1 MPRWGMDPVTFTRAD
16 TIQSALGKLDRSE
29 NSAPIVVLASDC
41 RIADSVV
48 LYSLLARRAKRFG
61 LPIAVVS
68 AHPYRRRLARE
79 QGLYAFGSL
88 GALKRARGR
97 SPISWLE
104 NLADS
109 LFFSMR
115 PTIGRQGW
123 ICLGLLSLV
132 AGVLA
137 YLFLPQM
144 TVTVRT
150 PVETFPRDVQV
161 RVDAGLGAVDPSAPV
176 IPGKLMEHRFAVSDY
191 VESTGDKKTG
201 KAKGRGEV
209 TLTSRSAGVGPVPAG
224 TVVATG
230 SGVKFRTLAAANLT
244 LVAQPA
250 PTPSAAGAQPTAQPT
265 TAASW
270 AGRVAVEAVEAGS
283 AGNVPAM
290 AITRVEGEQ
299 FRSLAVYNDRP
310 VSGGSDSEA
319 RTVSADDRSRLKEV
333 LFQKAQSQ
341 SLSELTVRVRQSES
355 LIPHSL
361 QIRIEG
367 EEFDRAVD
375 EEGDRLNGTVHV
387 AATGMSFANQ
397 ELNSVVDR
405 DWKKN
410 VPKGYRAIPG
420 MPELS
425 PPEVVEAG
433 ARTGTLKVRMVGHA
447 ETILEVDR
455 LVARLRGLS
464 LEDARAKLASEQG
477 ALKLV
482 KLDIW
487 PSWAPRALRVE
498 VRTVQ

>member
-1 MPRWGMDPVTFTRAD
+1 
-16 TIQSALGKLDRSE
+16 
-29 NSAPIVVLASDC
+29 
-41 RIADSVV
+41 
-48 LYSLLARRAKRFG
+48 
-61 LPIAVVS
+61 
-68 AHPYRRRLARE
+68 
-79 QGLYAFGSL
+79 
-88 GALKRARGR
+88 
-97 SPISWLE
+97 
-104 NLADS
+104 
-109 LFFSMR
+109 
-115 PTIGRQGW
+115 
-123 ICLGLLSLV
+123 
-132 AGVLA
+132 
-137 YLFLPQM
+137 
-144 TVTVRT
+144 
-150 PVETFPRDVQV
+150 
-161 RVDAGLGAVDPSAPV
+161 
-176 IPGKLMEHRFAVSDY
+176 
-191 VESTGDKKTG
+191 
-201 KAKGRGEV
+201 
-209 TLTSRSAGVGPVPAG
+209 
-224 TVVATG
+224 
-230 SGVKFRTLAAANLT
+230 
-244 LVAQPA
+244 
-250 PTPSAAGAQPTAQPT
+250 
-265 TAASW
+265 
-270 AGRVAVEAVEAGS
+270 
-283 AGNVPAM
+283 
-290 AITRVEGEQ
+290 
-299 FRSLAVYNDRP
+299 
-310 VSGGSDSEA
+310 
-319 RTVSADDRSRLKEV
+319 V

>member
-150 PVETFPRDVQV
+150 PVDDLSARCAGAGGRGVGRSGSLGSCDTRQAHGAPICCVRLCGIHRRQEDGEGERPRGGYPHQQECGS
-161 RVDAGLGAVDPSAPV
+161 RAGARGHGGGDRLRGQ
-176 IPGKLMEHRFAVSDY
+176 VSD
-191 VESTGDKKTG
+191 T
-201 KAKGRGEV
+201 GRGE
-209 TLTSRSAGVGPVPAG
+209 
-224 TVVATG
+224 
-230 SGVKFRTLAAANLT
+230 
-244 LVAQPA
+244 
-250 PTPSAAGAQPTAQPT
+250 
-265 TAASW
+265 
-270 AGRVAVEAVEAGS
+270 
-283 AGNVPAM
+283 
-290 AITRVEGEQ
+290 
-299 FRSLAVYNDRP
+299 
-310 VSGGSDSEA
+310 SDSRGA
-319 RTVSADDRSRLKEV
+319 ACPHPFGCRRSTDRSTDHGRFLGRKGGCGGCGGRL
-333 LFQKAQSQ
+333 
-341 SLSELTVRVRQSES
+341 R
-355 LIPHSL
+355 
-361 QIRIEG
+361 G
-367 EEFDRAVD
+367 ERP
-375 EEGDRLNGTVHV
+375 GDGD
-387 AATGMSFANQ
+387 NQ
-397 ELNSVVDR
+397 
-405 DWKKN
+405 
-410 VPKGYRAIPG
+410 GGGRAIPVFG
-420 MPELS
+420 
-425 PPEVVEAG
+425 
-433 ARTGTLKVRMVGHA
+433 
-447 ETILEVDR
+447 
-455 LVARLRGLS
+455 S
-464 LEDARAKLASEQG
+464 LQ
-477 ALKLV
+477 
-482 KLDIW
+482 
-487 PSWAPRALRVE
+487 
-498 VRTVQ
+498 